1 MAQPRVYQTY
11 AQECGICAVK
21 NLLRCYH
28 LSYQK
33 VSQILFYSK
42 QGNSLEEIKQ
52 SLKYFFQT
60 VIVAQMDL
68 EQLRKLKKIKPF
80 ILLFQK
86 DQSFHFVV
94 VKQKKK
100 QKFCIIDSSILYDVK
115 MSLEE
120 MKKKATN
127 IVILVEHPIK
137 QKKVK
142 KQKMKRTLSFYI
154 APLFCILESV
164 FLMQLTLYLQKIVD
178 QNTNYIYFYLA
189 IQLILQG
196 IMLLKSKIF
205 LTLYQKLDQLFPL
218 KVFQSFYHLRPD
230 FLNQRNTEEVLYRLQ
245 DAYQM
250 KYLMLSFLFELVG
263 NLSLILF
270 SFILLM
276 AYQPYFL
283 LIIFILIPVFL
294 FCVKS
299 LKKQRHLKEEKRQL
313 EVQFFD
319 QIRLDLQSKKR
330 DGFHFKQRLQTFID
344 FQKKAYQIEKNEII
358 KNHVLFFVQNG
369 LMTLFLIIYAFRLLP
384 SFSVGQLM
392 VGLQIMSMIIQ
403 PLFQILMQ
411 TNQYANYQLLKMR
424 LEELF
429 QNIDKEN

>member
-86 DQSFHFVV
+86 DQTFHFVV

-142 KQKMKRTLSFYI
+142 KQKMKRTLSFYL

-283 LIIFILIPVFL
+283 LIIFILVPVFL

-429 QNIDKEN
+429 QNIGKEN

>member
-429 QNIDKEN
+429 QNIGKEN

>member
-1 MAQPRVYQTY
+1 
-11 AQECGICAVK
+11 
-21 NLLRCYH
+21 
-28 LSYQK
+28 
-33 VSQILFYSK
+33 
-42 QGNSLEEIKQ
+42 
-52 SLKYFFQT
+52 
-60 VIVAQMDL
+60 
-68 EQLRKLKKIKPF
+68 
-80 ILLFQK
+80 
-86 DQSFHFVV
+86 
-94 VKQKKK
+94 
-100 QKFCIIDSSILYDVK
+100 
-115 MSLEE
+115 
-120 MKKKATN
+120 
-127 IVILVEHPIK
+127 
-137 QKKVK
+137 
-142 KQKMKRTLSFYI
+142 MKRTLSFYI

-205 LTLYQKLDQLFPL
+205 LKLYQKLDQLFPL

-276 AYQPYFL
+276 TYQPYFL

-330 DGFHFKQRLQTFID
+330 DGFHFKQRLQTFFD
-344 FQKKAYQIEKNEII
+344 LQKTAYQIE
-358 KNHVLFFVQNG
+358 
-369 LMTLFLIIYAFRLLP
+369 
-384 SFSVGQLM
+384 
-392 VGLQIMSMIIQ
+392 
-403 PLFQILMQ
+403 
-411 TNQYANYQLLKMR
+411 
-424 LEELF
+424 
-429 QNIDKEN
+429 

>member
-205 LTLYQKLDQLFPL
+205 LKLYQKLDQLFPL
-218 KVFQSFYHLRPD
+218 KVFQSLYHLQPD

-276 AYQPYFL
+276 TYQPYFL

-330 DGFHFKQRLQTFID
+330 DGFHFKQQLKKFID
-344 FQKKAYQIEKNEII
+344 FKKKTYQIEKNEII

>member
-1 MAQPRVYQTY
+1 
-11 AQECGICAVK
+11 
-21 NLLRCYH
+21 
-28 LSYQK
+28 
-33 VSQILFYSK
+33 
-42 QGNSLEEIKQ
+42 
-52 SLKYFFQT
+52 
-60 VIVAQMDL
+60 
-68 EQLRKLKKIKPF
+68 
-80 ILLFQK
+80 
-86 DQSFHFVV
+86 
-94 VKQKKK
+94 
-100 QKFCIIDSSILYDVK
+100 
-115 MSLEE
+115 
-120 MKKKATN
+120 
-127 IVILVEHPIK
+127 
-137 QKKVK
+137 
-142 KQKMKRTLSFYI
+142 
-154 APLFCILESV
+154 
-164 FLMQLTLYLQKIVD
+164 MQLTLYLQKIVD

-205 LTLYQKLDQLFPL
+205 LKLYQKLDQLFPL

-276 AYQPYFL
+276 TYQPYFL

-330 DGFHFKQRLQTFID
+330 EGFHFKQRLQTFID

>member
-1 MAQPRVYQTY
+1 
-11 AQECGICAVK
+11 
-21 NLLRCYH
+21 
-28 LSYQK
+28 
-33 VSQILFYSK
+33 
-42 QGNSLEEIKQ
+42 
-52 SLKYFFQT
+52 
-60 VIVAQMDL
+60 MDL

-86 DQSFHFVV
+86 DQTFHFVV

-142 KQKMKRTLSFYI
+142 KQKMKRTLSFYL

-164 FLMQLTLYLQKIVD
+164 FLMQLSLYLQKIVD

-230 FLNQRNTEEVLYRLQ
+230 FLNQRNTDEVLYRLQ

-283 LIIFILIPVFL
+283 LIIFILVPVFL

-344 FQKKAYQIEKNEII
+344 F
-358 KNHVLFFVQNG
+358 
-369 LMTLFLIIYAFRLLP
+369 
-384 SFSVGQLM
+384 
-392 VGLQIMSMIIQ
+392 
-403 PLFQILMQ
+403 
-411 TNQYANYQLLKMR
+411 
-424 LEELF
+424 
-429 QNIDKEN
+429 

>member
-205 LTLYQKLDQLFPL
+205 LKLYQKLDQLFPL

-270 SFILLM
+270 SFILLLT
-276 AYQPYFL
+276 YQPYFL

>member
-142 KQKMKRTLSFYI
+142 KQKKT
-154 APLFCILESV
+154 
-164 FLMQLTLYLQKIVD
+164 
-178 QNTNYIYFYLA
+178 
-189 IQLILQG
+189 
-196 IMLLKSKIF
+196 
-205 LTLYQKLDQLFPL
+205 
-218 KVFQSFYHLRPD
+218 
-230 FLNQRNTEEVLYRLQ
+230 
-245 DAYQM
+245 
-250 KYLMLSFLFELVG
+250 
-263 NLSLILF
+263 
-270 SFILLM
+270 
-276 AYQPYFL
+276 
-283 LIIFILIPVFL
+283 
-294 FCVKS
+294 
-299 LKKQRHLKEEKRQL
+299 
-313 EVQFFD
+313 
-319 QIRLDLQSKKR
+319 
-330 DGFHFKQRLQTFID
+330 
-344 FQKKAYQIEKNEII
+344 
-358 KNHVLFFVQNG
+358 
-369 LMTLFLIIYAFRLLP
+369 
-384 SFSVGQLM
+384 
-392 VGLQIMSMIIQ
+392 
-403 PLFQILMQ
+403 
-411 TNQYANYQLLKMR
+411 
-424 LEELF
+424 
-429 QNIDKEN
+429 